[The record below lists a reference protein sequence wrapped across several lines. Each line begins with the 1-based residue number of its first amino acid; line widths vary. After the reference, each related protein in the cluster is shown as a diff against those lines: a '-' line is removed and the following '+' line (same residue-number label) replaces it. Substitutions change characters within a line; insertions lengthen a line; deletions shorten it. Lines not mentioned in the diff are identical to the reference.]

1 MLRILA
7 KFFFVLLLILS
18 CSDKTTDLADP
29 GLILVNSHE
38 IDVAQPSGLTFGKDF
53 KTLWTVSD
61 LPDGSIYE
69 LDLKGNILRT
79 LDFKGDD
86 LEGITYDQT
95 NDILW
100 AIDEQNNEIIKISTD
115 NQELQRA
122 AIPTLASQDHGVE
135 GITLES
141 DNKFW
146 IANEKLP
153 RRLFLMNS
161 NFAIEEEYEPDLA
174 EDYSGLC
181 VDPDKCI
188 LWIVSDESQLL
199 IKWSSCAGIIAKYT
213 IPIIK
218 AEGIAINHQN
228 GQIFIVSDAE
238 QKLFEF
244 RIE

>member
-1 MLRILA
+1 M
-7 KFFFVLLLILS
+7 LS
-18 CSDKTTDLADP
+18 CSDKTINPDDP
-29 GLILVNSHE
+29 QLVMVNSYT
-38 IDVAQPSGLTFGKDF
+38 IDVSQPSGLTFGKDF

-61 LPDGSIYE
+61 TPNGGIYE
-69 LDLKGNILRT
+69 LNLEGDIIRT
-79 LDFKGDD
+79 LEFESDD
-86 LEGITYDQT
+86 LEGITYDHT

-100 AIDEQNNEIIKISTD
+100 TVDEQNNEIIKISTD

-122 AIPTLASQDHGVE
+122 AIPMLASQDHGVE

-153 RRLFLMNS
+153 KKLFLMNS
-161 NFAIEEEYEPDLA
+161 NFVIEEEYEPDLA

-181 VDPDKCI
+181 LDTDNCI
-188 LWIVSDESQLL
+188 LWIVSDESQLI
-199 IKWSSCAGIIAKYT
+199 IKWSPCKGTTEKYS
-213 IPIIK
+213 IPITK
-218 AEGIAINHQN
+218 AEGIAINHQD